1 VAIGPKKSDLS
12 NPERTMMKTK
22 TTVCVL
28 TLLVLSML
36 VLLRPDPSFSEEP
49 LQKLA
54 ILPFTMNSDRD
65 LNFLR
70 EGIMD
75 MLSSRLAWKDKLEI
89 IEKGVVKK
97 EFSAVP
103 GPTNEAKALTIGKA
117 LGADFVIFGSLTVF
131 GESVSLD
138 AKILD
143 VKKSEILITAY
154 DQSKGMDGVIPT
166 VNQFAENINAKI
178 MGKDIPYQEHRPGE
192 FADQDRDAG
201 ALINLG
207 KDTGGSHKKP
217 SFVKRYKLEI
227 RGLDVG
233 DLDGDGKTELVIID
247 KTNVFVYKW
256 QKKGPYLFKTIEG
269 SWSPNNIYV
278 NIADL
283 DGNGKAEIYVCNLT
297 ATNAG
302 SFVLEWDGAKFKE
315 IIRGQTWLIRVVDLP
330 GKGKAVLGQR
340 RNAEGNFFGSVH
352 LLKREEGNFVSAG
365 ALSLPRFTNV
375 FNFVQSDLSGKGS
388 VFTTLLGPWEHLQVY
403 NPSGERL
410 WKSDDF
416 FGGSLCYMAWMDPYS
431 SGNDEA
437 QTAVRVF
444 IASPILTYDVN
455 KDGKNEVVIC
465 KNDSKAGRIFTDFRW
480 FGSGRVHFMGWDE
493 AGLVSQWT
501 SQKLSGTVVGY
512 QVADVDNDGLNEL
525 VVANVTSESYFLG
538 FPKSRLVVYDL
549 E

>member
-1 VAIGPKKSDLS
+1 
-12 NPERTMMKTK
+12 MMKTK
-22 TTVCVL
+22 TTVCIL
-28 TLLVLSML
+28 TLLALSML
-36 VLLRPDPSFSEEP
+36 ILWVPGPSFSEEP
-49 LQKLA
+49 PQKLA

-97 EFSAVP
+97 EFAAVP

-143 VKKSEILITAY
+143 VKKSEVLITAY

-178 MGKDIPYQEHRPGE
+178 MGKDIPQQERRPGE
-192 FADQDRDAG
+192 FARQEGDEG

-207 KDTGGSHKKP
+207 KDAEGSHKKP

-233 DLDGDGKTELVIID
+233 DLDGDGKSELVFID
-247 KTNVFVYKW
+247 KTNIHVYKW
-256 QKKGPYLFKTIEG
+256 QEKGPFLFKTVEG
-269 SWSPNNIYV
+269 SWSPNYIYV
-278 NIADL
+278 TVADL

-302 SFVLEWDGAKFKE
+302 SFALEWDGAKFTE
-315 IIRGQTWLIRVVDLP
+315 IFRGQTWLIRVADLP
-330 GKGKAVLGQR
+330 GKGKVILGQR
-340 RNAEGNFFGSVH
+340 RSGEGNYIGDVH
-352 LLKREEGNFVSAG
+352 ILKRQGTDLVSTG
-365 ALSLPRFTNV
+365 TLNLPRFSNV
-375 FNFVQSDLSGKGS
+375 FNFVQCDLSGKGS
-388 VFTTLLGPWEHLQVY
+388 VFTTFLGPWEHLQVY
-403 NPSGERL
+403 NPAGERL

-416 FGGSLCYMAWMDPYS
+416 FGGSLCYMPWMDPNS
-431 SGNDEA
+431 PANDEA
-437 QTAVRVF
+437 QTAIRVF
-444 IASPILTYDVN
+444 IASPIFAYDVN
-455 KDGKNEVVIC
+455 GDGKKEVVIC
-465 KNDSKAGRIFTDFRW
+465 KNDSKDGRLFTDFRW
-480 FGSGRVHFMGWDE
+480 FGSGRVHFMEWDE
-493 AGLVSQWT
+493 AGLVSSWT

-512 QVADVDNDGLNEL
+512 QVADVDNDGLKEL
-525 VVANVTSESYFLG
+525 VVANVTSESYFIGL
-538 FPKSRLVVYDL
+538 PKSRLVVFDL

>member
-1 VAIGPKKSDLS
+1 
-12 NPERTMMKTK
+12 MKTK
-22 TTVCVL
+22 TTVCAL
-28 TLLVLSML
+28 TLLTLSML
-36 VLLRPDPSFSEEP
+36 FLWIPAPSFSEEP
-49 LQKLA
+49 PQKLA

-103 GPTNEAKALTIGKA
+103 GPTNEAKALTIGKV
-117 LGADFVIFGSLTVF
+117 LGADFVVFGSLTVF

-178 MGKDIPYQEHRPGE
+178 MGKDIPYQEQRPGGSAQQE
-192 FADQDRDAG
+192 HDAG

-207 KDTGGSHKKP
+207 KGAEGSHKKP
-217 SFVKRYKLEI
+217 SLVKRFKLEI

-233 DLDGDGKTELVIID
+233 DLDGDGKTELVLID
-247 KTNVFVYKW
+247 KTSVFVHKW
-256 QKKGPYLFKTIEG
+256 QKKGPFLFKTIEG
-269 SWSPNNIYV
+269 SWSPNYIHV
-278 NIADL
+278 NVADL
-283 DGNGKAEIYVCNLT
+283 DGNGKAEIYICNLT
-297 ATNAG
+297 ATNAA

-315 IIRGQTWLIRVVDLP
+315 IIHGQTWLIRVVDLP
-330 GKGKAVLGQR
+330 GKGKVVLGQR
-340 RNAEGNFFGSVH
+340 RNAEGNYFGGVH
-352 LLKREEGNFVSAG
+352 RLKRQGNELVSVE
-365 ALSLPRFTNV
+365 ALNLPRFSNV
-375 FNFVQSDLSGKGS
+375 FNFVQCDLSGKGA

-403 NPSGERL
+403 NPTGERL

-416 FGGSLCYMAWMDPYS
+416 FGGSLCYMPWMDPDS
-431 SGNDEA
+431 AANDEA
-437 QTAVRVF
+437 TNTAVRLF

-465 KNDSKAGRIFTDFRW
+465 KNDSKADRIFTDFRW

-525 VVANVTSESYFLG
+525 VVASVTSESYFIGL
-538 FPKSRLVVYDL
+538 PKSRLVVYDL

>member
-1 VAIGPKKSDLS
+1 
-12 NPERTMMKTK
+12 MMKTK
-22 TTVCVL
+22 TVLCHL
-28 TLLVLSML
+28 TLLALSML
-36 VLLRPDPSFSEEP
+36 LLLSPVTAFSTEP
-49 LQKLA
+49 QKLA

-97 EFSAVP
+97 EFAAVP
-103 GPTNEAKALTIGKA
+103 GPMNEAKALTIGKA
-117 LGADFVIFGSLTVF
+117 LGADFVIYGSLTVF

-143 VKKSEILITAY
+143 VKKSEVLITAY

-178 MGKDIPYQEHRPGE
+178 MGKDIPYKEQRPGE
-192 FADQDRDAG
+192 FAKPAGGEG
-201 ALINLG
+201 ALVNVG
-207 KDTGGSHKKP
+207 KGSAESYKKP
-217 SFVKRYKLEI
+217 SLVQRFKLEI

-233 DLDGDGKTELVIID
+233 DLDGDGKNELVLID
-247 KTNVFVYKW
+247 KKSVYIYKW
-256 QKKGPYLFKTIEG
+256 QKKNPYLFKIVEG
-269 SWSPNNIYV
+269 SWSPNYIYV
-278 NIADL
+278 TVADI
-283 DGNGKAEIYVCNLT
+283 DGNGKAEIYICNLT

-302 SFVLEWDGAKFKE
+302 SLVLEWDGADFKE
-315 IIRGQTWLIRVVDLP
+315 IIHGQTWLIRVVDLP
-330 GKGKAVLGQR
+330 AKGKMILGQR
-340 RNAEGNFFGSVH
+340 RDAEGNYMGSVH
-352 LLKREEGNFVSAG
+352 LLKRQGNDLASMG
-365 ALSLPRFTNV
+365 TLNLPRFSNV

-403 NPSGERL
+403 NSTGERL

-416 FGGSLCYMAWMDPYS
+416 FGGALCYMEWMDPNANS
-431 SGNDEA
+431 EA
-437 QTAVRVF
+437 QTAVRIF
-444 IASPILTYDVN
+444 MPSPIFTYDIN
-455 KDGKNEVVIC
+455 GDGKKEVVIC
-465 KNDSKAGRIFTDFRW
+465 KNHSKAGRLFTDLRW
-480 FGSGRVHFMGWDE
+480 FGSGTVHFMDWDE

-512 QVADVDNDGLNEL
+512 QVADVDNDGLKEL
-525 VVANVTSESYFLG
+525 VVANVTSESYFIGL
-538 FPKSRLVVYDL
+538 PKSRLVVYDL

>member
-1 VAIGPKKSDLS
+1 
-12 NPERTMMKTK
+12 MMKTK
-22 TTVCVL
+22 TIVRNL
-28 TLLVLSML
+28 TLLALSVLF
-36 VLLRPDPSFSEEP
+36 LLSPASGFSEEP
-49 LQKLA
+49 QKLA
-54 ILPFTMNSDRD
+54 VLPFTMNSDRD

-117 LGADFVIFGSLTVF
+117 LGADYVIFGSLTVF

-178 MGKDIPYQEHRPGE
+178 MGKDIPYKEQRPGE
-192 FADQDRDAG
+192 FAQTARDEG
-201 ALINLG
+201 VLVNVG
-207 KDTGGSHKKP
+207 KDAEGSHKKP
-217 SFVKRYKLEI
+217 SFVKRFKLEI

-233 DLDGDGKTELVIID
+233 DLDGDGETELVFID
-247 KTNVFVYKW
+247 KTTVYVYKW

-269 SWSPNNIYV
+269 SWSPNYIYV
-278 NIADL
+278 TVADL
-283 DGNGKAEIYVCNLT
+283 DGNDKAEIYVCNLT
-297 ATNAG
+297 ETNVA
-302 SFVLEWDGAKFKE
+302 SFVLEWDGAKFKKT
-315 IIRGQTWLIRVVDLP
+315 IHGQTWLIRVVDLP
-330 GKGKAVLGQR
+330 SKGKVILGQR
-340 RNAEGNFFGSVH
+340 RNAEGNYIGGVH
-352 LLKREEGNFVSAG
+352 RLKRQGNELVSVE
-365 ALSLPRFTNV
+365 ALNLPRFSNV
-375 FNFVQSDLSGKGS
+375 FNFAQSDLAGKGS
-388 VFTTLLGPWEHLQVY
+388 FFTTLLDPWEHLQVY
-403 NPSGERL
+403 SPAGERL

-431 SGNDEA
+431 SANDEA

-444 IASPILTYDVN
+444 IASPIFTYDIDG
-455 KDGKNEVVIC
+455 DGKEEVVIC
-465 KNDSKAGRIFTDFRW
+465 KNHSKAGRLFTDFRW
-480 FGSGRVHFMGWDE
+480 FGSGRVHFLDWDE
-493 AGLVSQWT
+493 AGLESRWT

-512 QVADVDNDGLNEL
+512 QVADVDNDGLKEL
-525 VVANVTSESYFLG
+525 VVANVTSESYFVGL
-538 FPKSRLVVYDL
+538 PKSRLVVYDL

>member
-1 VAIGPKKSDLS
+1 
-12 NPERTMMKTK
+12 MMKTK
-22 TTVCVL
+22 TTVCAL
-28 TLLVLSML
+28 ILLALSGMFL
-36 VLLRPDPSFSEEP
+36 WIPGPSFSEEAP
-49 LQKLA
+49 QKLA

-97 EFSAVP
+97 EFAAVP
-103 GPTNEAKALTIGKA
+103 GPTNEEKALKIGKA

-143 VKKSEILITAY
+143 VEKSEVLITAY

-192 FADQDRDAG
+192 FAQQEGEGG
-201 ALINLG
+201 ALINVG
-207 KDTGGSHKKP
+207 KDMAGSHKKP
-217 SFVKRYKLEI
+217 SFVKRFKLEI

-233 DLDGDGKTELVIID
+233 DLDGDGKTELVFID
-247 KTNVFVYKW
+247 KKNVFVYKW
-256 QKKGPYLFKTIEG
+256 KKKGPYLFKTIEG
-269 SWSPNNIYV
+269 SWSPNYIYMNV
-278 NIADL
+278 ADL
-283 DGNGKAEIYVCNLT
+283 NGNGKAEIYVCNLT
-297 ATNAG
+297 ATNVA

-315 IIRGQTWLIRVVDLP
+315 IIRGQTWLIRVADIP
-330 GKGKAVLGQR
+330 GKGKVILGQG
-340 RNAEGNFFGSVH
+340 RNAEGNYIGGVHILKHQGTDLVSVGT
-352 LLKREEGNFVSAG
+352 LN
-365 ALSLPRFTNV
+365 LPRFNNV
-375 FNFVQSDLSGKGS
+375 FNFVQCDLSGKGA

-403 NPSGERL
+403 NPTGERL

-416 FGGSLCYMAWMDPYS
+416 FGGSLSYMPWMDPNS
-431 SGNDEA
+431 SANDEA
-437 QTAVRVF
+437 ANTAVRVF
-444 IASPILTYDVN
+444 ISSPIFAYDVN
-455 KDGKNEVVIC
+455 EDGKKEVVIC

-480 FGSGRVHFMGWDE
+480 FGSGRVHFMDWDE
-493 AGLVSQWT
+493 TGLVSQWT

-512 QVADVDNDGLNEL
+512 QVADVDNDGLKEL
-525 VVANVTSESYFLG
+525 VVANVTSESYFIG
-538 FPKSRLVVYDL
+538 IPKSRLVVYDL

>member
-1 VAIGPKKSDLS
+1 MKPKI
-12 NPERTMMKTK
+12 PVRT
-22 TTVCVL
+22 L
-28 TLLVLSML
+28 TLLVSSML
-36 VLLRPDPSFSEEP
+36 VLFSLAPSFSEEP
-49 LQKLA
+49 QKLA
-54 ILPFTMNSDRD
+54 VLPFTMNSDRD

-75 MLSSRLAWKDKLEI
+75 MLSSRLAWKGKLDI

-97 EFSAVP
+97 EFDAVP
-103 GPTNEAKALTIGKA
+103 GPMDEKKALQMGKA

-143 VKKSEILITAY
+143 VKKSEVLVTAY

-166 VNQFAENINAKI
+166 INQFAENINAKI
-178 MGKDIPYQEHRPGE
+178 MGKDIPVPEHRPGE
-192 FADQDRDAG
+192 VARQGGDAG
-201 ALINLG
+201 ALVNLG
-207 KDTGGSHKKP
+207 TDGAGSHKKP
-217 SFVKRYKLEI
+217 AFVQRLNLEI
-227 RGLDVG
+227 RGLDLG
-233 DLDGDGKTELVIID
+233 DLDGDGKNELVLID
-247 KTNVFVYKW
+247 KKNVFVYKW
-256 QKKGPYLFKTIEG
+256 QKKGPFLFKTIEG
-269 SWSPNNIYV
+269 SWSPNYIYV
-278 NIADL
+278 TVADL

-302 SFVLEWDGAKFKE
+302 SFVLEWDGAKFNE
-315 IIRGQTWLIRVVDLP
+315 IIHGQTWLIRVVDLP
-330 GKGKAVLGQR
+330 GKGKVVLGQR
-340 RNAEGNFFGSVH
+340 RNAEGNYFGDVH
-352 LLKREEGNFVSAG
+352 LLKREGKDFVSTG
-365 ALSLPRFTNV
+365 TLNLPRFSNV
-375 FNFVQSDLSGKGS
+375 FNFIQCDLSGKGS

-403 NPSGERL
+403 NPTGECL

-416 FGGSLCYMAWMDPYS
+416 FGGSLCYMEYMDPDI
-431 SGNDEA
+431 NRMVKTA
-437 QTAVRVF
+437 QRLF

-455 KDGKNEVVIC
+455 KDGKKEVVIC

-480 FGSGRVHFMGWDE
+480 FGSGRVHFMDWDE

-512 QVADVDNDGLNEL
+512 QVADVDNDGLKEL

-538 FPKSRLVVYDL
+538 FPKSRIVVYDL

>member
-1 VAIGPKKSDLS
+1 
-12 NPERTMMKTK
+12 MKIKITIRA
-22 TTVCVL
+22 L
-28 TLLVLSML
+28 TLLVASML
-36 VLLRPDPSFSEEP
+36 VLAGFAPSFSEEP
-49 LQKLA
+49 QKLA
-54 ILPFTMNSDRD
+54 VLPFTMNSDRD

-97 EFSAVP
+97 AFDAVP
-103 GPTNEAKALTIGKA
+103 GPMDEKKALQIGNA

-131 GESVSLD
+131 GESLSLD

-143 VKKSEILITAY
+143 VKKSEVLVTAY

-166 VNQFAENINAKI
+166 INQFAENINAKI
-178 MGKDIPYQEHRPGE
+178 MGKDIPVQEHRPGE
-192 FADQDRDAG
+192 FAHPGPNAG

-207 KDTGGSHKKP
+207 TDGAGSSKKP
-217 SFVKRYKLEI
+217 SFVKRFKLEL

-233 DLDGDGKTELVIID
+233 DLDGDGETELVLID
-247 KTNVFVYKW
+247 KKNVFVYKW
-256 QKKGPYLFKTIEG
+256 QKKGPVLFKTIEG
-269 SWSPNNIYV
+269 SWSPNYIFV
-278 NIADL
+278 TVADL

-302 SFVLEWDGAKFKE
+302 SFMLEWDGSQFKK
-315 IIRGQTWLIRVVDLP
+315 IIDGQTWLIRVVDLP
-330 GKGKAVLGQR
+330 GKGKVVLGQR
-340 RNAEGNFFGSVH
+340 RNAEGNYIGGVH
-352 LLKREEGNFVSAG
+352 ILKREGGDFVSAG
-365 ALSLPRFTNV
+365 ALNLPRFTNV
-375 FNFVQSDLSGKGS
+375 FNFVQSDLSGKGA

-403 NPSGERL
+403 NAVAERL

-416 FGGSLCYMAWMDPYS
+416 FGGSLCYMDWMDS
-431 SGNDEA
+431 NANDEA
-437 QTAVRVF
+437 ATAVRVF
-444 IASPILTYDVN
+444 ISSPIFTHDVD
-455 KDGKNEVVIC
+455 KDGKKEVVIC

-493 AGLVSQWT
+493 AGLISQWT

>member
-1 VAIGPKKSDLS
+1 
-12 NPERTMMKTK
+12 MMKTK
-22 TTVCVL
+22 TTVCAL
-28 TLLVLSML
+28 TLLTLSML
-36 VLLRPDPSFSEEP
+36 FLWTPGPSFSEEEP
-49 LQKLA
+49 QKLA
-54 ILPFTMNSDRD
+54 VLPFTMNSDRD

-75 MLSSRLAWKDKLEI
+75 MLSSRLAWKGKLEI
-89 IEKGVVKK
+89 IEKSVVKK
-97 EFSAVP
+97 EFAAVS
-103 GPTNEAKALTIGKA
+103 GPMNEAKALTIGKA
-117 LGADFVIFGSLTVF
+117 LGADYVIFGSLTVF

-143 VKKSEILITAY
+143 VKKSEVLITAY

-178 MGKDIPYQEHRPGE
+178 MGKDIPYKEQRPGE
-192 FADQDRDAG
+192 FAQKARDEG
-201 ALINLG
+201 ALVNVG
-207 KDTGGSHKKP
+207 KDAEGSYKKP

-233 DLDGDGKTELVIID
+233 DLDGDGKTELVFID
-247 KTNVFVYKW
+247 KTTVYVYKW

-269 SWSPNNIYV
+269 SWSPNYIYV
-278 NIADL
+278 TVADL

-315 IIRGQTWLIRVVDLP
+315 IIHGQTWLIRVVDLP
-330 GKGKAVLGQR
+330 GKGKVVLGQR
-340 RNAEGNFFGSVH
+340 RNAEGNYFGGVH
-352 LLKREEGNFVSAG
+352 ILKRQGTDLVSDG
-365 ALSLPRFTNV
+365 TLNLPRFNNV
-375 FNFVQSDLSGKGS
+375 FNFVQCDLSGKGS
-388 VFTTLLGPWEHLQVY
+388 IFTILLGPWEHLQVY
-403 NPSGERL
+403 NPAGERL
-410 WKSDDF
+410 WKSDDY
-416 FGGSLCYMAWMDPYS
+416 FGGSLNYMSYMDPDA
-431 SGNDEA
+431 NRMA
-437 QTAVRVF
+437 HTAKRLF
-444 IASPILTYDVN
+444 IASPIFTYDVN
-455 KDGKNEVVIC
+455 GDGKNEVVIC
-465 KNDSKAGRIFTDFRW
+465 KNDSKTARLFSDFRW

-525 VVANVTSESYFLG
+525 VVANVTSESYFVG

>member
-1 VAIGPKKSDLS
+1 
-12 NPERTMMKTK
+12 MMKTK
-22 TTVCVL
+22 TIVCSL
-28 TLLVLSML
+28 TLFALSML
-36 VLLRPDPSFSEEP
+36 FVLSPVSGSSEEP
-49 LQKLA
+49 QKLA

-75 MLSSRLAWKDKLEI
+75 MLSSRLAWKNKLEI

-97 EFSAVP
+97 EFAAVP
-103 GPTNEAKALTIGKA
+103 GPMNESKALTIGKA

-143 VKKSEILITAY
+143 VKKSEVLITAY

-178 MGKDIPYQEHRPGE
+178 MGKDVPYKEQRPGE
-192 FADQDRDAG
+192 FAQQGGNEG
-201 ALINLG
+201 ALIDIG
-207 KDTGGSHKKP
+207 KDATGSYKKP
-217 SFVKRYKLEI
+217 SFVKRFKLEI

-233 DLDGDGKTELVIID
+233 DLDGDDKTELVLID
-247 KTNVFVYKW
+247 KTSVYVYKW

-269 SWSPNNIYV
+269 SWSPNYIYV
-278 NIADL
+278 TVADL
-283 DGNGKAEIYVCNLT
+283 DENGKAEIYICNLT

-302 SFVLEWDGAKFKE
+302 SLVLEWDGAKFKE
-315 IIRGQTWLIRVVDLP
+315 IIHGQTWLIRVVDLP
-330 GKGKAVLGQR
+330 GKGKVILGQR
-340 RNAEGNFFGSVH
+340 RNAEGNYIGGVH
-352 LLKREEGNFVSAG
+352 RLKRQGNELVSVE
-365 ALSLPRFTNV
+365 ALNLPRFSNV
-375 FNFVQSDLSGKGS
+375 FNFAQSDLSGKGS

-403 NPSGERL
+403 NPAGERL

-416 FGGSLCYMAWMDPYS
+416 FGGSLSYMAWMDPNS

-444 IASPILTYDVN
+444 ISSPIFTYDVN
-455 KDGKNEVVIC
+455 KDGKKEVVIC
-465 KNDSKAGRIFTDFRW
+465 KNNSKAGRLFTDFRW
-480 FGSGRVHFMGWDE
+480 FGSGRVHFMDWDE
-493 AGLVSQWT
+493 AGLVSRWT

-512 QVADVDNDGLNEL
+512 QVADVDNDGLKEL
-525 VVANVTSESYFLG
+525 VVANVTSESYFIGL
-538 FPKSRLVVYDL
+538 PKSRLVVYDL